1 MLKRL
6 SGLPTYAKGGVAHY
20 AAGGPTF
27 GEIMAAKMAAQA
39 ASPAPVAKAAAPV
52 AKAAAPV
59 APTAAGALALL
70 KSGDS
75 AGALQALKSSA
86 ATPAA
91 TTDYS
96 PIVTPAPVAAARA
109 EYAARS
115 ALPAQFQGMDQQ
127 QLAAADTAIR
137 SNVPTGTSPTGFDPI
152 KDTVSNMYIQQLGR
166 APDAAGLEYYT
177 NQIKTGALTPESLA
191 AQLDRSTE
199 GYNYDAERIASQY
212 RSTFGRDPDQEGFQF
227 YMGLEDQNPTE
238 PAAINNAIKVGA
250 LTGSADAVAAAAKPQ
265 GYTTLQTTA
274 LTADPYAGRY
284 ATDNPYYFGDI
295 PADAVNRSVTQAG
308 QSIQFTNPVTG
319 QPMITTVDP
328 KTGFTVTAGNNVLQR
343 ENVQNAIDLAVKS
356 GALSMT
362 DAASLTAKIA
372 NADAF
377 KTATGTT
384 DPTFN
389 NLYAL
394 LSDPKASVI
403 LGDLGIQ
410 IGEDADKTNALAESV
425 ERQELATLA
434 GKDLGG
440 LAPSTRTIAEVAAST
455 GKSYPFTE
463 ANLGLGKISTKATEA
478 DIYKNLGTELGITA
492 DPTKVVTPTYLD
504 TTVGGG
510 GNDTYPAD
518 QTTWAGGYEKPDWM
532 KNITPSIGDFRPK
545 GAMAADS
552 EIPAMLRGA
561 ESLSISSPGS
571 GIQKGLYGA
580 PVTTPT
586 VDNKIDPLT
595 GALLGG
601 AAGYLFGNQASNKAA
616 YDSAGNLIKGAYDL
630 VTGGSSGYNPFE
642 GASTS
647 DIAGAFGKK
656 SSSASVDDFLTTFG
670 KDGGLATP
678 LMKDGG
684 GVQNYDVGGVVSDI
698 GNILTSGAGKGAALG
713 ALFSNLLSNYSSGQG
728 VNKGLDMSKV
738 GYIAPRTTQ
747 MGPARYV
754 PYSQYGV
761 PTTYTPTAAETA
773 NLGGLGQARMTSG
786 LGGTSPY
793 QPFLRTAAQKY
804 TPVDYSLQQTSKDGG
819 DVHMAD
825 GGMPGFAPQRMPPQ
839 IGNQNMPPQ
848 LGMPTQAMQPQ
859 GMPPQGMQQPMQQQ
873 QAMQPVAQQAQ
884 QPASYYTYG
893 NPVKPSDMLQ
903 GMAQG
908 GLPTQMHQ
916 PMTEGRNDYRA
927 GSRVTGAGDGQSD
940 DIPAMLAD
948 GEYVF
953 DADTVAQLGNG
964 STKAGSDLLDKFREE
979 LRAHKRSAP
988 VNKIPPPSKSPLA
1001 YLKAAREKQRG

>member
-6 SGLPTYAKGGVAHY
+6 SGLPTYATGGTTHIPGVISNYVA
-20 AAGGPTF
+20 PTKA
-27 GEIMAAKMAAQA
+27 EVAKANAVAAKIRSDLAAK
-39 ASPAPVAKAAAPV
+39 KAAAPV
-52 AKAAAPV
+52 TEVAKAKQTATV
-59 APTAAGALALL
+59 NNSGVSGLTAA
-70 KSGDS
+70 
-75 AGALQALKSSA
+75 QIA
-86 ATPAA
+86 AE
-91 TTDYS
+91 D
-96 PIVTPAPVAAARA
+96 
-109 EYAARS
+109 AARS
-115 ALPAQFQGMDQQ
+115 VLPAQFQGMTTS
-127 QLAAADTAIR
+127 QLAEADAAIR
-137 SNVPTGTSPTGFDPI
+137 SNTPTGTSPTGFDAI
-152 KDTVSNMYIQQLGR
+152 KDAVSSMYIQQLGR
-166 APDAAGLEYYT
+166 APDAGGLEFYT
-177 NQIKTGALTPESLA
+177 NQLKTGALTPESLA

-199 GYNYDAERIASQY
+199 GYNYDTERIASQY
-212 RSTFGRDPDQEGFQF
+212 RSIYGRDPDQEGFQF
-227 YMGLEDQNPTE
+227 YMGLEDQNPTNS
-238 PAAINNAIKVGA
+238 AAINTAIKVGA
-250 LTGSADAVAAAAKPQ
+250 KTGSADAAAAAARPG
-265 GYTTLQTTA
+265 GYSDFQTTA
-274 LTADPYAGRY
+274 LTADPYSGRY
-284 ATDNPYYFGDI
+284 ATDNPYYFGEI
-295 PADAVNRSVTQAG
+295 PANAVNRSVTQAN

-394 LSDPKASVI
+394 LSDPKASVV

-410 IGEDADKTNALAESV
+410 VGEDADRTNAFAEAV
-425 ERQELATLA
+425 ERNELVKLA

-440 LAPSTRTIAEVAAST
+440 LAPSTRTIAEVAAAT
-455 GKSYPFTE
+455 GKNYPFTE

-478 DIYKNLGTELGITA
+478 DIYDNLGTELGIAA
-492 DPTKVVTPTYLD
+492 DKEKVVTPTYVD
-504 TTVGGG
+504 TTVGGVGNDTIIGGG
-510 GNDTYPAD
+510 GNDTITGGTYPAD
-518 QTTWAGGYEKPDWM
+518 QTTWAGGYNKPDWM
-532 KNITPSIGDFRPK
+532 KNITPSIGDFRPQ

-561 ESLSISSPGS
+561 DSLSISSPGS
-571 GIQKGLYGA
+571 GIQKGLYGS
-580 PVTTPT
+580 PITSPITDT
-586 VDNKIDPLT
+586 KIDPMT
-595 GALLGG
+595 GALIGG
-601 AAGYLFGNQASNKAA
+601 AAGLMFGNNAAAGAAGDRLVNKVL
-616 YDSAGNLIKGAYDL
+616 DKTGNLGLNWLEKQI
-630 VTGGSSGYNPFE
+630 T
-642 GASTS
+642 
-647 DIAGAFGKK
+647 
-656 SSSASVDDFLTTFG
+656 G

-684 GVQNYDVGGVVSDI
+684 GVQNFVEGGTVSDI
-698 GNILTSGAGKGAALG
+698 YKILTGGVGQGAALG
-713 ALFSNLLSNYSSGQG
+713 ALFSNLLSNYSTGQG

-747 MGPARYV
+747 MGPVRYV

-804 TPVDYSLQQTSKDGG
+804 TPVDYSVQQTSKDGG
-819 DVHMAD
+819 GIHMAN
-825 GGMPGFAPQRMPPQ
+825 GGLPGFAPQNIPPQ

-859 GMPPQGMQQPMQQQ
+859 GMPPQAMQQPMQQQ
-873 QAMQPVAQQAQ
+873 QAMQQMPQPTQ

-893 NPVKPSDMLQ
+893 NPVNPSDMLQ
-903 GMAQG
+903 GMAHG
-908 GLPTQMHQ
+908 GLPMQMNQ
-916 PMTEGRNDYRA
+916 QITEGRNDYRA

-979 LRAHKRSAP
+979 LRSHKRSAP